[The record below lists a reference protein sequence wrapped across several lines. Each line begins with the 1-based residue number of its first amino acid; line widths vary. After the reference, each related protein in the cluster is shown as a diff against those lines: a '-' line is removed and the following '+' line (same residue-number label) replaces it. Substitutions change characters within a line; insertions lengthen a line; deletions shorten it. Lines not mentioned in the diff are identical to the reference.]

1 MLGSDYPFPLGE
13 NTPGEL
19 VRSAGTIP
27 EKTRQLILADNAI
40 AFFGIEPYVIA
51 RVKFIKSVAKQSSN

>member
-19 VRSAGTIP
+19 VRAAGTIP
-27 EKTRQLILADNAI
+27 ANTQQLILADNAM
-40 AFFGIEPYVIA
+40 AFFGIDAETV
-51 RVKFIKSVAKQSSN
+51 VSSATG